1 MSPYTCDNESVG
13 ADTHEYE
20 GCPLRFCL
28 LRHTS
33 HSGNIVLTRPSALWL
48 FAYATACQ
56 WTPAFSSPP
65 DFSPV
70 SGVVPSTLFRLI
82 KSYKTFILL
91 LNLAANSLKRVR
103 KRCCWPLILCMF
115 TS

>member
-20 GCPLRFCL
+20 VCPLRFCL

-65 DFSPV
+65 YFSPV
-70 SGVVPSTLFRLI
+70 RGVVPFI
-82 KSYKTFILL
+82 QEWATFSRMAITK
-91 LNLAANSLKRVR
+91 AECGIRRSSVCRWKEHF
-103 KRCCWPLILCMF
+103 M
-115 TS
+115 

>member
-1 MSPYTCDNESVG
+1 MSPYPCDNESVG

-20 GCPLRFCL
+20 CCPILFCL

-70 SGVVPSTLFRLI
+70 SGVVPPSCNRWTCQASWI
-82 KSYKTFILL
+82 GILRGIG
-91 LNLAANSLKRVR
+91 SSKD
-103 KRCCWPLILCMF
+103 
-115 TS
+115 